1 MLRGVLAAA
10 SAAIV
15 LAGVGCNH
23 GAKQQQQPHQGE
35 VIRLKAVPSAG
46 HNATSDDLDRS
57 VEIMQR
63 RLDKLGADAEVRRQG
78 ADVIIIE
85 LPVGVHVPNAAAT
98 VAGKTALLEFYDFE
112 ADLTGPSVRGGL
124 VRAPVASPSL
134 FALLSHP
141 AARALAKNGTPSDWF
156 LFDAH
161 HRVAAGPVPRKRL
174 LGSVGRGQRV
184 FAVPMNTVVLSCDTV
199 AGNCLSTRQIASKK
213 GYYLVKQSD
222 DPTRPIPEMTG
233 ADLKLS
239 GTRANIDPTSNAPV
253 VLMQFTDRGQ
263 RVFHEITRRQAERGA
278 LACAGQSEREAVLSC
293 AQHFAIVL
301 DHEIQSVP
309 YIDFVQNPDGIPG
322 DNGVQIALETGGS
335 IAEAKS
341 LAAVLQ
347 TGALPVQFVRLP

>member
-23 GAKQQQQPHQGE
+23 GAKQQQPHQGE

-46 HNATSDDLDRS
+46 HNVTSDDLDRS

-63 RLDKLGADAEVRRQG
+63 RLDKLGADAGVRRQG

-85 LPVGVHVPNAAAT
+85 LPVGVHVPKAAAT

-112 ADLTGPSVRGGL
+112 ADLTGPSVSGGL
-124 VRAPVASPSL
+124 VRAPVATPSL

-141 AARALAKNGTPSDWF
+141 ATRALASNGTPSHWF

-174 LGSVGRGQRV
+174 LGSVGPSQRI

-222 DPTRPIPEMTG
+222 DPSSPIPEMTG

-239 GTRANIDPTSNAPV
+239 GTRADIDPASNAPV
-253 VLMQFTDRGQ
+253 VLVQFTGRGQ
-263 RVFHEITRRQAERGA
+263 RIFHELTRREAERGA
-278 LACAGQSEREAVLSC
+278 LACAGQRDREAVMSC

-322 DNGVQIALETGGS
+322 DNGVQIELGAGSS
-335 IAEAKS
+335 IAEAKR